1 MKRSTR
7 CESTTWRRRWTPSR
21 RVWTRIRSADDMG
34 SEALERPALDA
45 MSWRFSC
52 RFVGKAIGGIFGCGA
67 VGDDIERKSV
77 VEGKSVSGRVE
88 RGGRSIIQKKRNN
101 RSVTNNSHTITKS
114 KKRK

>member
-52 RFVGKAIGGIFGCGA
+52 RFVGTAIGGIFGCGD
-67 VGDDIERKSV
+67 VGDEMAYGTETVGKVIDREAQRQRREGNAHRHREERKSV
-77 VEGKSVSGRVE
+77 V
-88 RGGRSIIQKKRNN
+88 
-101 RSVTNNSHTITKS
+101 
-114 KKRK
+114 